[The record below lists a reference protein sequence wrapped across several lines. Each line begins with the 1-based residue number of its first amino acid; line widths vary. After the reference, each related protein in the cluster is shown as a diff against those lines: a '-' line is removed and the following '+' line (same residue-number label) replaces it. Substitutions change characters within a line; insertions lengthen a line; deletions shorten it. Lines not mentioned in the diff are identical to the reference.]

1 MNKKEK
7 LLKEFK
13 NDYPLNKDYKYRIGT
28 DDGGGT
34 LEIYNVP
41 KRHAHKV
48 RKKIPMKYNGVR
60 TIVFYKWKD
69 NEEE

>member
-13 NDYPLNKDYKYRIGT
+13 DDYPLNKEYQYRIGN
-28 DDGGGT
+28 DDGGRT
-34 LEIYNVP
+34 LEVYNVP
-41 KRHAHKV
+41 KRHANRV

-60 TIVFYKWKD
+60 TIVFYMLEKD
-69 NEEE
+69 EDE